1 MRGVLQTSDVRF
13 KTLSAEEI
21 SAYIRSGE
29 PMDKAGAY
37 GIRGLG
43 GVFVEH
49 LQGSFTGVM
58 GLPVYET
65 VGLLEQFGL
74 SIPPFA

>member
-1 MRGVLQTSDVRF
+1 MYVSKPCLP
-13 KTLSAEEI
+13 KKYP
-21 SAYIRSGE
+21 AYIRSGE

-37 GIRGLG
+37 GIQGLG